1 MTRSNELHTITKGE
15 AKRQAREAH
24 NEGASTASSGV
35 IFWANY
41 FGKQCN
47 NYKSIVQYRS
57 DYLPRLA
64 ELMEQ
69 EYEKLIFE
77 HDKYVLLAFDKG
89 IDIKNFNIDFMEAT
103 LSRPIKYLEIDSNWS
118 FDSVLKGIDDALK
131 GMSKPGGIIAGI
143 IGSIMGGPIMGLVG
157 GLFGSFASSSFNN
170 TEDNM
175 EAVEDD
181 NELIEEDFDIHTCCQ
196 LAKLQGFIKW
206 LKTGESLIE
215 DDKRKLLETKVCCSN
230 LSPDEEQM
238 IRKADEDIKRYL
250 LAITN
255 VKPKIELLKFI
266 IKENISI
273 KFY

>member
-1 MTRSNELHTITKGE
+1 MLFLT
-15 AKRQAREAH
+15 
-24 NEGASTASSGV
+24 
-35 IFWANY
+35 NY

-47 NYKSIVQYRS
+47 NYESIVQYRS

-69 EYEKLIFE
+69 EYEKLVFE
-77 HDKYVLLAFDKG
+77 HDKCVLVALDQG
-89 IDIKNFNIDFMEAT
+89 IDIKKINIDFMEST
-103 LSRPIKYLEIDSNWS
+103 LSRPIKYLENDTNLS

-131 GMSKPGGIIAGI
+131 GLSKSSGVFAGM
-143 IGSIMGGPIMGLVG
+143 IGFIVGGPIMGLVG
-157 GLFGSFASSSFNN
+157 GLLGSFFSSSFDN

-175 EAVEDD
+175 EAEEDD
-181 NELIEEDFDIHTCCQ
+181 NELIEEDFDMHTCCQ
-196 LAKLQGFIKW
+196 LAKLQGFIKG
-206 LKTGESLIE
+206 LNNGRFMI
-215 DDKRKLLETKVCCSN
+215 DYDKKKLLETKVCCLN
-230 LSPDEEQM
+230 LSEDEERI

-273 KFY
+273 